1 MCFSWP
7 RSWSFSLC
15 TIQLLPTSIS
25 CRRQSRVLHMQR
37 IAHSLITL
45 AKGNFGLVTVPTSSL
60 RCGLAFLCS
69 LTRDQVDSD
78 GSFGRPTFVMKIPLS
93 PLLLRRHEL
102 YVWLLLILVA
112 ALVRVLIFS
121 FLWNGVL

>member
-1 MCFSWP
+1 
-7 RSWSFSLC
+7 
-15 TIQLLPTSIS
+15 
-25 CRRQSRVLHMQR
+25 MQR

-112 ALVRVLIFS
+112 ALVRVYQDPGQHQDESRIFLLPVS
-121 FLWNGVL
+121 VLPLH